1 MKKTTF
7 LLLLSENDYI
17 CMVLIRNCSNFIRE
31 LMRSTFYLFA
41 MLFLATT
48 FFSCETVEPSPRP
61 TWGGIVNPIE
71 AFMYPR
77 DLKVFADGEEGRRW
91 LILVVPDSTKSSFA
105 PTSKSTPA
113 EVARYKELSQL
124 VGNPTEPVVNECHFH
139 RTWLT
144 QGVKAIRVVRTQA
157 DGRDEEVTAQCGNLY
172 FYTDKQIFDCQFK
185 CGDRSIFAKPLGE
198 TVEAD
203 YLWLPG
209 RDVFGLVAPLNP
221 DHLKLRIVLR
231 LADGTEIEKEL
242 SEKGKK

>member
-1 MKKTTF
+1 MG
-7 LLLLSENDYI
+7 E
-17 CMVLIRNCSNFIRE
+17 
-31 LMRSTFYLFA
+31 
-41 MLFLATT
+41 
-48 FFSCETVEPSPRP
+48 
-61 TWGGIVNPIE
+61 IVNPIE

-77 DLKVFADGEEGRRW
+77 DLEVSEDQYDSRRW
-91 LILVVPDSTKSSFA
+91 HILVVPDSTKSSFA

-113 EVARYKELSQL
+113 EVARYKELSRL
-124 VGNPTEPVVNECHFH
+124 VGNPTEPVVNECNFR

-172 FYTDKQIFDCQFK
+172 FYTYKQIFDCHFK

-198 TVEAD
+198 VVEAD

-209 RDVFGLVAPLNP
+209 IDEFGLVTPPNP
-221 DHLKLRIVLR
+221 DHLKQRIVLR